1 MPDRRGGELDRDSEI
16 QTALAE
22 YLGAAQ
28 GDAQTALRIA
38 IADLLDLSDEAE
50 FRKQALDQW
59 TSLGYV
65 RGRASTILAVQ
76 AASRQRNVE

>member
-1 MPDRRGGELDRDSEI
+1 LDRDSEI

-50 FRKQALDQW
+50 FRKRALDQW

-65 RGRASTILAVQ
+65 RGRASTILALH
-76 AASRQRNVE
+76 AAARARDAE